1 MKPVV
6 RELKTLCRS
15 SQFVGQMNRYKT
27 LREEFRSYFNGISDH
42 ARYFSTPASTEI
54 CGNHTVRNNGKVF
67 AAVVDADII
76 AIAETFADNKVI
88 IKIENLNEINIDLTD
103 TGKRD
108 SETGTAASLVRGILN
123 AFEKKG
129 LNVGGMRAY
138 VSTSAVKS
146 VGLSVAAPFEVLFGQ
161 ILSALFNN
169 GKVPLSV
176 IAQMSYNAEKDYYG
190 RVSDLT
196 NQTACAVGGFVAIDF
211 KDEKAPIIEEVPFS
225 PESFGHSL
233 CILNIGMTPLY
244 DKEIRKI
251 DDEMSAV
258 ARFFDCPSLRALSIS
273 DVILNI
279 SDLRRNFGDRAVL
292 RSIHYFKENDRVER
306 IIHALKNNNIE
317 DFLSAVSESGNSS
330 YKYLQNVYSSKDVR
344 HQDMSIAFNTAEY
357 ALHKK
362 GACRVCG
369 DGFSGTVQAFVPHD
383 QLIGFKM
390 CMERT
395 IGAGKCHALSLRNV
409 GTCEVLL

>member
-15 SQFVGQMNRYKT
+15 SQYVGQINRYKT

-67 AAVVDADII
+67 SAVVDADVI
-76 AIAETFADNKVI
+76 AIAETFADSKVI
-88 IKIENLNEINIDLTD
+88 IKIENLNEINIDISD
-103 TGKRD
+103 TAKRD
-108 SETGTAASLVRGILN
+108 NETGTAASLVRGILN
-123 AFEKKG
+123 LFAKKG
-129 LNVGGMRAY
+129 LNIGGLRAY
-138 VSTSAVKS
+138 VSTSAVKG

-161 ILSALFNN
+161 ILSALFND
-169 GKVPLSV
+169 GKVPLSM
-176 IAQMSYNAEKDYYG
+176 IAEISYNAEKDYYG

-211 KDEKAPIIEEVPFS
+211 KDAKAPIIEEVPLNL
-225 PESFGHSL
+225 ELFGHSL

-258 ARFFDCPSLRALSIS
+258 AKFFDCQSLRALSIS

-279 SDLRRNFGDRAVL
+279 SDLRRSFGDRAVL

-306 IIHALKNNNIE
+306 IIHALKNDNIE
-317 DFLSAVSESGNSS
+317 DFLNAVSESGNSS

-390 CMERT
+390 CMEKT
-395 IGAGKCHALSLRNV
+395 IGAGKCHALTLRNV
-409 GTCEVLL
+409 GACEVLL